1 MRVVTDEGWRTISED
16 LGLALDDP
24 WETLGVEHGASLDE
38 IKYAYRRKMNG
49 YHPDRYGQGP
59 SEFQELA
66 TKLTVNLQHAFERLK
81 AMHAQA

>member
-1 MRVVTDEGWRTISED
+1 MVTDEGWRTISED

-38 IKYAYRRKMNG
+38 IKSAYRRKMNG
-49 YHPDRYGQGP
+49 HHPDRYGQGP

-66 TKLTVNLQHAFERLK
+66 TKLTVNLQHAYERLK
-81 AMHAQA
+81 AMLAQA